1 MPPDFVVSV
10 AGEAAGAQTMQQFV
24 GLVGVVVGV
33 DWIQK
38 LQIDQALPG
47 HGFARKDSLEFG
59 EASLA
64 GRRRLPQN
72 GEPVLWVRTL
82 AACVLGAS
90 ARCH

>member
-1 MPPDFVVSV
+1 MPLEFVVSAV
-10 AGEAAGAQTMQQFV
+10 GEAAGDSRMQQFV
-24 GLVGVVVGV
+24 GPARVVVGV

-38 LQIDQALPG
+38 PIFQALPG

-64 GRRRLPQN
+64 GRRRLPRN
-72 GEPVLWVRTL
+72 GELVPWVRTL
-82 AACVLGAS
+82 VACVLEAS